1 MAMLKIAT
9 LVAWEQM
16 PRPCL
21 LPMDV
26 QVITIAKAFRGR
38 ERRGAVVPWSRARNQ
53 TRNSEIHDIIMKQT
67 LISNH
72 FSLAV
77 AAGLALS
84 AVSTQAQDVA
94 VTDSLTYVAA
104 GGGVFD
110 YTLTLHNTGSEAVEG
125 LWLGW
130 ALSSSPVFNVLNPTA
145 AANNLGWADLVD
157 GNSVKYGGSSS
168 ETTILSGGSGT
179 FTFNSTSTPA
189 QFMSGAAGQS
199 VAYGVNATQFAIEDN
214 SLHSV
219 EFLPTVV
226 LIPPTVSITNPASG
240 AVFAAPANVTFQAA
254 VTNGSG
260 TVTNVLFLVGSIVL
274 TNETSAPFSAVTNN
288 LTAGSYT
295 LSAIAS
301 DNSGLNATNTV
312 TISVVTP
319 VTVLLTNSA
328 LISGANFHFSYLVN
342 TGLSYVVQFST
353 NLGGAT
359 WIPLVTN
366 VALSNPVVF
375 VDVHATN
382 KSGFYRVGRMPNP

>member
-1 MAMLKIAT
+1 
-9 LVAWEQM
+9 
-16 PRPCL
+16 
-21 LPMDV
+21 
-26 QVITIAKAFRGR
+26 
-38 ERRGAVVPWSRARNQ
+38 
-53 TRNSEIHDIIMKQT
+53 MKQT
-67 LISNH
+67 LISNR

-84 AVSTQAQDVA
+84 AVSTRAQDVA
-94 VTDSLTYVAA
+94 VTGSLTYVAA

-168 ETTILSGGSGT
+168 ETTIPSGGSGT
-179 FTFNSTSTPA
+179 FTFDSTSTPA

-226 LIPPTVSITNPASG
+226 LVPPTVSITNPVSG
-240 AVFAAPANVTFQAA
+240 AVFAAPANVTIQAA

-260 TVTNVLFLVGSIVL
+260 AVTNVLFLVGSNAL
-274 TNETSAPFSAVTNN
+274 TNETTAPFSAVTNN
-288 LTAGSYT
+288 LAAGSYT
-295 LSAIAS
+295 LSAIAA
-301 DNSGLNATNTV
+301 DNNGLNATNTV

-319 VTVLLTNSA
+319 VMVSLTNSA
-328 LISGANFHFSYLVN
+328 LISGTNFHFGYLVN
-342 TGLSYVVQFST
+342 TGLSYVVQLST
-353 NLGGAT
+353 NLSGAG

-366 VALSNPVVF
+366 LALSNPVVF
-375 VDVHATN
+375 VDIHATN